1 MGSELSA
8 DIIDVLAD
16 VPSVTDLR
24 AGRAQARENAQRAFA
39 ALLEPEKPGTFTQ
52 AERYAVA
59 AFTALLH
66 DEQRAVV
73 FYLELLSDETDE
85 IHAAMVAKLAR
96 AAAGTGPYGVY
107 RETGLAGESAPGPW
121 FDEEAAAAKV
131 GGRLAAAF
139 GLAHLL
145 VFHPRDSR
153 PGIWEPLAEAGW
165 TTDETV
171 SLAQLIAFL
180 AFQLRVVR
188 GLRVLGGAEG
198 DGDGACAGDG
208 ASAVTRDTDAAAGA
222 ASESDVEG
230 SDDLPLTTYPDI
242 HAPERFVSHA
252 LGWRA
257 WLEPVAERKLTE
269 VQIDSLIKPERAKQP
284 YFRLLARDP
293 EALRART
300 LTDLDIFYNTDGGLG
315 RAEREFA
322 AAVTSRFNGCVYCA
336 SVHAG
341 RTLAES
347 TGRED
352 DVERLLDEGPG
363 AEAGSAT
370 WNAVRDAAVALSA
383 TPARFDAS
391 HVRALESAGL
401 DRASVLDVIN
411 AVAFFNW
418 ANRLMLGLGE
428 PEVPR
433 RFR

>member
-8 DIIDVLAD
+8 DIIDALAD

-39 ALLEPEKPGTFTQ
+39 ALLEPDEPGGFTQ

-85 IHAAMVAKLAR
+85 IHAGMVAKLAR

-107 RETGLAGESAPGPW
+107 RENGLEGESEPGAW
-121 FDEEAAAAKV
+121 FDGDAAAEKV

-145 VFHPRDSR
+145 VLHPRDAR

-165 TTDETV
+165 TTDEAV

-188 GLRVLGGAEG
+188 GLRVLAGAAGG
-198 DGDGACAGDG
+198 G
-208 ASAVTRDTDAAAGA
+208 ASAATRERGAAGDADAGAGA

-230 SDDLPLTTYPDI
+230 SGDLPLTTYPDI

-252 LGWRA
+252 LGWHA
-257 WLEPVAERKLTE
+257 WLEPVAERELTE
-269 VQIDSLIKPERAKQP
+269 AQIDSLIKPERARQP

-352 DVERLLDEGPG
+352 DVERLLAEGPG

-370 WNAVRDAAVALSA
+370 WNAVRDAAVALSS
-383 TPARFDAS
+383 TPARFAAA
-391 HVRALESAGL
+391 HVRALEEAGL
-401 DRASVLDVIN
+401 DKASVLDVIN

>member
-8 DIIDVLAD
+8 DIIDALAD

-39 ALLEPEKPGTFTQ
+39 ALLEPDEPGTFTQ

-66 DEQRAVV
+66 DEQRAVI

-85 IHAAMVAKLAR
+85 IHAGMVAKLAR

-107 RETGLAGESAPGPW
+107 RETGLAGESEPGAW

-165 TTDETV
+165 TTDEAV

-198 DGDGACAGDG
+198 DGDGAG
-208 ASAVTRDTDAAAGA
+208 AATRDTDAAGDADAAAGA

-230 SDDLPLTTYPDI
+230 GDDLPLTTYPDI

-257 WLEPVAERKLTE
+257 WLEPVAERELTE
-269 VQIDSLIKPERAKQP
+269 AQIDSLIKPERAKQP

-352 DVERLLDEGPG
+352 DVERLLAEGPG

-370 WNAVRDAAVALSA
+370 WNEVRDAAVALST

-391 HVRALESAGL
+391 HVRALESTGL